1 MMTNTYKSEA
11 FSAIHETMEALEEI
25 GAIEKK
31 TMKNFDDRC
40 LKKVHQYS
48 PEEIRQIRDKYHV
61 SQPVFAR
68 FLNVSKNAISE
79 WERGNKKPSGSALK
93 LLMLIEKHGLD
104 IFA

>member
-1 MMTNTYKSEA
+1 MSKSYKSEA
-11 FSAIHETMEALEEI
+11 FSAIHETMGALNEI
-25 GAIEKK
+25 NAIDKK
-31 TMKNFDDRC
+31 TMRNFDDRC
-40 LKKVHQYS
+40 LETVHEYS

-79 WERGNKKPSGSALK
+79 WERGNKKPSGPALR
-93 LLMLIEKHGLD
+93 LLMLIEKNGLD